1 MMKCSRATWLL
12 FFWQKYGSW
21 FLQNWYLGDSWSQL
35 VQGTEATW
43 VEAKKPF
50 DGSEK
55 KIQPMGFWVLTSKIR
70 DPRFFVHQKCHIV
83 PISQIESHMLVIVG
97 TIEFHN
103 PIWISKLIYIHRI
116 SPSWIV
122 GHIPYPGQVLANPLQ
137 RKVANQRGRH
147 RERKRCHQSSWFP
160 ASEGACVTG

>member
-1 MMKCSRATWLL
+1 MAFIFLAKIWFVVSPKLISWRLLESVGSGYRSHLSRSQEAIWR
-12 FFWQKYGSW
+12 
-21 FLQNWYLGDSWSQL
+21 LG
-35 VQGTEATW
+35 
-43 VEAKKPF
+43 
-50 DGSEK
+50 K

-137 RKVANQRGRH
+137 RKVANQRGTH